1 MGISM
6 NGSSVIARGRSWWRS
21 VLMLAAVMIAPHA
34 AYGQASTA
42 TIEDTIAHALT
53 HARHNA

>member
-1 MGISM
+1 M
-6 NGSSVIARGRSWWRS
+6 NGCSVIARGRSWWRS

-42 TIEDTIAHALT
+42 TIEGTIARALT
-53 HARHNA
+53 HAPQNA

>member
-6 NGSSVIARGRSWWRS
+6 NGFSVIARGRSWWRS
-21 VLMLAAVMIAPHA
+21 VLMLAAVMIAPRA

-42 TIEDTIAHALT
+42 TIEGTIARALT
-53 HARHNA
+53 HARNNA

>member
-1 MGISM
+1 M
-6 NGSSVIARGRSWWRS
+6 NGCSVIARGRSWWRS